1 MEDKT
6 NPKNNIGAIFEK
18 ANATNS
24 YFLIKVTI
32 DGKNNTLVA
41 FKNKNHNG
49 EEYSKDPLW
58 YIFPYKQK
66 EKTNE

>member
-1 MEDKT
+1 MEDKI

-18 ANATNS
+18 VNSTSS

-41 FKNKNHNG
+41 FKNKFHDG
-49 EEYSKDPLW
+49 EEYSKDPLY
-58 YIFPYKQK
+58 YIFPYKPK
-66 EKTNE
+66 DKKDE